1 MKFLAVRNWQK
12 FQHYRDRNPQ
22 WIKLYGEL
30 LDDHNF
36 LSLPEPAQAQLMKL
50 WILASRRNNRLPAD
64 ARTLKVLIGAS
75 GKLHLSALID
85 GGWLVDADALE
96 ESDQEADRERWASRY
111 VAQDVREA
119 LLAEAG
125 YRCVWC
131 ESTERLEIDHKIPIS
146 RGGTGDRDNLQVLC
160 RSCNRKKRQRTSAEH
175 VATQNA
181 EACSAD
187 APQMAGQN
195 AAQKAPQ
202 VGGDL
207 RSASRASARSREGET
222 ETEGEAPPPAREGS
236 PQVERFLGGM
246 SPSQRES
253 WEHLLAGWR
262 EGMGYPGG
270 RAAQQEDID
279 VGVMEYLALVDE
291 RQRDYSP
298 RHVVQFVES
307 ARVRRVTAPSRE
319 GRARASDE
327 STAEQAM
334 RVATAL
340 GTLAGGHAA

>member
-1 MKFLAVRNWQK
+1 MKHLAVRNWHK
-12 FQHYRDRNPQ
+12 FQHYRERNPV
-22 WIKLYGEL
+22 WVKAYVEL
-30 LDDHNF
+30 LDNPDWLALPDAAKGQLFGLWLLAAKRANRIPNDAK
-36 LSLPEPAQAQLMKL
+36 SLH
-50 WILASRRNNRLPAD
+50 
-64 ARTLKVLIGAS
+64 VLLGVT
-75 GKLHLSALID
+75 GKLYLAELVA
-85 GGWLVDADALE
+85 GGWLE
-96 ESDQEADRERWASRY
+96 EVEASDASRT
-111 VAQDVREA
+111 ASKPASSSASNSASKAASKPASKAASSDA
-119 LLAEAG
+119 SKPA
-125 YRCVWC
+125 
-131 ESTERLEIDHKIPIS
+131 ST
-146 RGGTGDRDNLQVLC
+146 
-160 RSCNRKKRQRTSAEH
+160 
-175 VATQNA
+175 
-181 EACSAD
+181 
-187 APQMAGQN
+187 
-195 AAQKAPQ
+195 
-202 VGGDL
+202 
-207 RSASRASARSREGET
+207 SRASARSREGEAET

-307 ARVRRVTAPSRE
+307 ARVRRVTGASRE